1 MPLSPREP
9 LVLFLVALTALTAS
23 AIHPHDRLTWVL
35 EVFPFFIAVPLL
47 FATWRRFPLTPLLYR
62 LILVHVFI
70 LFVGG
75 HYTYAE
81 VPLGNWLRELFH
93 LARNP
98 YDRIGHFAQGFVP
111 ALITREVLL
120 RRTALV
126 RGGWLFFIV
135 VSVCLAISAC
145 YEFIEWWSAVLLGQ
159 GADAFL
165 GSQGDQWD
173 TQWDMFTALIGAIAA
188 QLTMSRIHDRQLAQL
203 EELNM
208 SSCECPMAQ
217 DISL

>member
-1 MPLSPREP
+1 MIPSPREP
-9 LVLFLVALTALTAS
+9 LLLLAIALTALAFS

-35 EVFPFFIAVPLL
+35 EVFPLFIAAPVLI
-47 FATWRRFPLTPLLYR
+47 ATWRRFPLTPLLYR
-62 LILVHVFI
+62 LILFHALI
-70 LFVGG
+70 LFIGG

-81 VPLGNWLRELFH
+81 VPFGDWLKGLFN
-93 LARNP
+93 LSRNP

-111 ALITREVLL
+111 ALLAREVLL
-120 RRTALV
+120 RRTPLV

-135 VSVCLAISAC
+135 ASICLAVSAC

-173 TQWDMFTALIGAIAA
+173 TQWDMFSAFIGAITA
-188 QLTMSRIHDRQLAQL
+188 QLTMARLHDRHL
-203 EELNM
+203 ERLEGLNG
-208 SSCECPMAQ
+208 SSCKCPVPQNAGC
-217 DISL
+217 